1 MGFGLGMNTMTRVSV
16 LGKLSSELGLSDLE
30 HGNET
35 AVQTD
40 SVGGETDTD

>member
-1 MGFGLGMNTMTRVSV
+1 MGFGLGMNTMTRVHRAPKV
-16 LGKLSSELGLSDLE
+16 TSELGLSDLE

-40 SVGGETDTD
+40 SV